1 MRKIILLTGLVFAVL
16 VNIGCEE
23 KRTNNNQEVKKNEE
37 TVNSNLIVEEP
48 VTTKFELKNVT
59 YNQLAKFA
67 VSFIFNQQGNKTIKS
82 SFNGEYYEVSY
93 IRENDQTN
101 WNVKIKFE
109 ENRIIWATN
118 TGRWRY
124 EEKIYFD
131 ERENEV
137 LIKQIFSDGSSSI
150 DSFKF

>member
-1 MRKIILLTGLVFAVL
+1 MRKIILLTCLMFAVL

-23 KRTNNNQEVKKNEE
+23 KRKDNNQEVIKNEE
-37 TVNSNLIVEEP
+37 TVNRNLIVEEP
-48 VTTKFELKNVT
+48 IITKFELKNVT

-82 SFNGEYYEVSY
+82 SFNGEYYEVTY

-124 EEKIYFD
+124 DEKIYFD
-131 ERENEV
+131 EKENEV
-137 LIKQIFSDGSSSI
+137 LIKQMFSDGSSSV
-150 DSFKF
+150 DNFKF

>member
-1 MRKIILLTGLVFAVL
+1 MRKIILLTCLVFAVL

-23 KRTNNNQEVKKNEE
+23 KRKDNNQEVIKNEE
-37 TVNSNLIVEEP
+37 TVNRNLIVEEP
-48 VTTKFELKNVT
+48 IITKLELKNVT

-82 SFNGEYYEVSY
+82 SFNGEYYEVTY

-124 EEKIYFD
+124 DEKIYFD
-131 ERENEV
+131 EKENEV
-137 LIKQIFSDGSSSI
+137 LIKQMFSDGSSSV
-150 DSFKF
+150 DNFKF

>member
-1 MRKIILLTGLVFAVL
+1 MNYEKNYFINMFDVL

-23 KRTNNNQEVKKNEE
+23 KRKDNNQEVIKNEE
-37 TVNSNLIVEEP
+37 TVNRNLIVEEP
-48 VTTKFELKNVT
+48 IITKFELKNVT

-82 SFNGEYYEVSY
+82 SFNGEYYEVTY

-124 EEKIYFD
+124 DEKIYFD
-131 ERENEV
+131 EKENEV
-137 LIKQIFSDGSSSI
+137 LIKQMFSDGSSSV
-150 DSFKF
+150 DNFKF